1 MIDDIKVIILA
12 AGLSRRMGDVNKL
25 LIEIDGVP
33 MVRRAA
39 ELYRSLFSTVTVVT
53 GFEAERIETSLMG
66 LDVTVC
72 FNPNFETGQQSS
84 VHYAVMKD
92 NESRKAVMIAL
103 ADQPFL
109 TRSNVSDFAQD
120 FLASG
125 RSKIYIP
132 FYKLERG
139 NPVIF
144 PRTVLQGMRQ
154 GPNPINGRK
163 YIRDNPYHVHK
174 YKAPTE
180 AFITDI
186 DTGDDLDLL

>member
-25 LIEIDGVP
+25 LIEIEGVP
-33 MVRRAA
+33 MVRRTA
-39 ELYRSLFSTVTVVT
+39 ELYRSLFSTVIVVT
-53 GFEAERIETSLMG
+53 GFEAQHIEAALLG
-66 LDVTVC
+66 LNVTVC

-84 VHYAVMKD
+84 VHHAVMMD
-92 NESRKAVMIAL
+92 NMSGKAVMIAL

-109 TRSNVSDFAQD
+109 TRSDISDFAQD
-120 FLASG
+120 FLASD
-125 RSKIYIP
+125 RSKIYVP

-144 PRTVLQGMRQ
+144 PRTVLREMRQ
-154 GPNPINGRK
+154 GPNLVNGREF
-163 YIRDNPYHVHK
+163 IRGNPDRVHK